1 MTENSFVSLL
11 LRSCREHGIGLSEVQ
26 AHRVSQHV
34 ELMLEWNRRVN
45 LTRITEPEQIL
56 NEHILDSLIPARWLP
71 GEGSILDVGSGP
83 GFPGVPLK
91 IFSSHRTVVLLESN
105 RKKVSFLRVL
115 LARLG
120 MKSIAA
126 VQGRWEEWE
135 RLAVPGIP
143 RKYEVVVLRSV
154 RLDPRR
160 FGDHARNCLE
170 LGGVL
175 AYWGGE
181 LAFPPESL
189 HESASSRG
197 SLSFRERHPYTLPG
211 LHKPRY
217 LWMWEKTA

>member
-1 MTENSFVSLL
+1 MKEDPFVSLL
-11 LRSCREHGIGLSEVQ
+11 LRKCREHGIAFSEEQ
-26 AHRVSQHV
+26 AHRVFQHV

-56 NEHILDSLIPARWLP
+56 NEHILDSLIPAQWLP
-71 GEGSILDVGSGP
+71 REGSILDVGSGP

-143 RKYEVVVLRSV
+143 RKYELIALRSV

-160 FGDHARNCLE
+160 FGDYARDSLGP
-170 LGGVL
+170 GGVL

-189 HESASSRG
+189 HESTPSPG
-197 SLSFRERHPYTLPG
+197 SLRFRGKHPYTVPG

-217 LWMWEKTA
+217 LWLWEKGL